1 MPCDSIKFSV
11 HGLIK
16 LTVREIDVEDVI
28 EVVRIGLIVFQYPKD
43 KPYPSRLVLGWIGND
58 GNKKALHVVV
68 AEDIINNKCIIVTA
82 YWPDETIWLSDFK
95 TKK

>member
-16 LTVREIDVEDVI
+16 LTARNIDAEDVI
-28 EVVRIGLIVFQYPKD
+28 EVVRNGLIIFQYPKD
-43 KPYPSRLVLGWIGND
+43 KPYPSKLVLGWVGNAVS
-58 GNKKALHVVV
+58 KKALHVVV
-68 AEDIINNKCIIVTA
+68 AEDITNNKCIVVTA
-82 YWPDETIWLSDFK
+82 YWPDETIWLADFK

>member
-16 LTVREIDVEDVI
+16 LTVRDIDAEDVI
-28 EVVRIGLIVFQYPKD
+28 DIVRNGVIIFQYPKD
-43 KPYPSRLVLGWIGND
+43 KPYPSKLVLGWVEID
-58 GNKKALHVVV
+58 SSKKALHVVV
-68 AEDIINNKCIIVTA
+68 AEDIVNNKCIVITA
-82 YWPDETIWLSDFK
+82 YWPDETIWLADFK